1 MLRQRIIISL
11 VLFLAASSVTG
22 CYMYHE
28 REKVL
33 IKGIDIDQT
42 LDVAEIEMAKNE
54 FGTVLTIWAVRDQI
68 FSGADAMRVSDLYSR
83 HIERIDSE
91 NQKARDFS
99 VWHLTWAISNIHRL
113 GDEDVRA
120 ALQEVYEDAEKRV
133 EKLDKRIATKMFGS
147 DKIYMGDAHGGGRA
161 YARSHLVVPGN
172 KRYLQSAE
180 EFRQNEKTD

>member
-1 MLRQRIIISL
+1 MLRQRIIISF
-11 VLFLAASSVTG
+11 VLFVVASSVTG

-33 IKGIDIDQT
+33 IEGIDIDQT

-68 FSGADAMRVSDLYSR
+68 FNGSQAARVSDLYFL

-91 NQKARDFS
+91 DQKARDFS
-99 VWHLTWAISNIHRL
+99 VWHLTWAVSNVYRM

-120 ALQEVYEDAEKRV
+120 ALREAYEDAEKRV
-133 EKLDKRIATKMFGS
+133 EKLDKRIAKKMFGG

-172 KRYLQSAE
+172 EKYLQSAE
-180 EFRQNEKTD
+180 EFREKEKTD